1 MNIFTQ
7 TRLAA
12 AVLETRHLLALA
24 ALGLSLGACS
34 VGGEPFSYTA
44 IHEIPPGPGIISG
57 NEGGYVITLKGGNG
71 DTPARPAQPR
81 VARAAQPMPRY
92 GQPAPAQPVQHAAQP
107 MPPYAQPAPV
117 PVQPVQRN
125 GRMVEM
131 VTRQ

>member
-1 MNIFTQ
+1 MNIFTE
-7 TRLAA
+7 THLAA
-12 AVLETRHLLALA
+12 AAVKTRHLLALA
-24 ALGLSLGACS
+24 GLGLSLGACS

-71 DTPARPAQPR
+71 DTPARRAQPPAAHT
-81 VARAAQPMPRY
+81 ARLMPRY
-92 GQPAPAQPVQHAAQP
+92 AQPAPAQ
-107 MPPYAQPAPV
+107 PPYAQPAPV